1 MSAGIDAGYWRDV
14 VGAEYDT
21 LPRLSLTVAQAQRL
35 WSIDAAIA
43 RRVLDSYVESG
54 YLTVTPD
61 GSYRRSDYAQAVA
74 VGETADMIGA
84 IGRRTRW

>member
-1 MSAGIDAGYWRDV
+1 VSNHIEAGYWRDV

-54 YLTVTPD
+54 YLTLTAD
-61 GSYRRSDYAQAVA
+61 GQYRRTDHNTGVTRV
-74 VGETADMIGA
+74 VGRAGT
-84 IGRRTRW
+84 GR